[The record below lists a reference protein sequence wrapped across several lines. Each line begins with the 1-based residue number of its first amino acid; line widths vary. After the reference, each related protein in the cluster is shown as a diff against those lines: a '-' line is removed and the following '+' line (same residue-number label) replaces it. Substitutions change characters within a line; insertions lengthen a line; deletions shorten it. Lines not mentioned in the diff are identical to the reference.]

1 MKTLRN
7 IFLLVAVCLISAF
20 NASAQSMDDMAKQ
33 VVNEMV
39 KALND
44 PAMKKQMM
52 QEAGLSKFTVTSEGK
67 TLVMN
72 MHIADKSADFSV
84 LSSEEKAELADS
96 FSDTLIEGI
105 LSDGSDGEMV
115 ISAFK
120 MLGIK
125 VRINLY
131 DAYGHPLS
139 KTVDFND

>member
-1 MKTLRN
+1 MKNLRN
-7 IFLLVAVCLISAF
+7 LFVIIALCLVSAF

-52 QEAGLSKFTVTSEGK
+52 QEAGLSNFSVSSEGK

-72 MHIADKSADFSV
+72 MYIADKSADFSI
-84 LSSEEKAELADS
+84 LSSSEKAELADS
-96 FSDTLIEGI
+96 FSDMLVEGI

-115 ISAFK
+115 LAAFK
-120 MLGIK
+120 MLDIK